1 MNRKYTREEYFAK
14 VKLTRESVPGL
25 GLTTDLIVGFPGE
38 TDEDFNDSM
47 SALEEIRFDLVH
59 SAAYSERDGT
69 PAATMTGALP
79 VELRLERLNRLNEL
93 QDSITLGINQSL
105 QGHVFEILV
114 DDVAPKGEGLLQG
127 RTPSDKVVLFEG
139 KKNLI
144 GEFVKV
150 KITQAEAWCLH
161 GELISE

>member
-1 MNRKYTREEYFAK
+1 MKITRE
-14 VKLTRESVPGL
+14 RDPGL

-69 PAATMTGALP
+69 PAATMTGSLP

-93 QDSITLGINQSL
+93 QDNITLSINQSL
-105 QGHVFEILV
+105 NGHVFEVLV
-114 DDVAPKGEGLLQG
+114 DA
-127 RTPSDKVVLFEG
+127 
-139 KKNLI
+139 
-144 GEFVKV
+144 
-150 KITQAEAWCLH
+150 
-161 GELISE
+161 

>member
-1 MNRKYTREEYFAK
+1 
-14 VKLTRESVPGL
+14 
-25 GLTTDLIVGFPGE
+25 
-38 TDEDFNDSM
+38 
-47 SALEEIRFDLVH
+47 
-59 SAAYSERDGT
+59 
-69 PAATMTGALP
+69 
-79 VELRLERLNRLNEL
+79 
-93 QDSITLGINQSL
+93 
-105 QGHVFEILV
+105 
-114 DDVAPKGEGLLQG
+114 LLQG